1 MMKLTCKDIDPA
13 STCNFE
19 AKGASAS
26 EVAGK
31 MMAHVK
37 ADHPDKM
44 AGMAEGDMMTMLES
58 KVHE

>member
-1 MMKLTCKDIDPA
+1 MMKLACKDVDA
-13 STCNFE
+13 SSTCPFE
-19 AKGASAS
+19 ATGASAS

-37 ADHPDKM
+37 ADHADKM
-44 AGMAEGDMMTMLES
+44 AGMVEADMMAMLES